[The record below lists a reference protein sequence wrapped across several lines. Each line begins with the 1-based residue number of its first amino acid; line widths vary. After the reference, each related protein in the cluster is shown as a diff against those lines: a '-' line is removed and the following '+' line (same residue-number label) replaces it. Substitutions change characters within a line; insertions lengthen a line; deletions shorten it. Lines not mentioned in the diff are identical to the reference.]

1 MSDIISKQSSTE
13 DDIECEEFYNIC
25 QAYRHAKDNGDASN
39 AYNTLKQYIAELLIN
54 SAPVVNSEAIA
65 RVVYDTWKDEKG
77 VIYRKDRP
85 QIWSLVKDDVL
96 LALEKDAKLFTAP
109 PQPQASRDA
118 LEKQG
123 LAIVPMRLTKEMK
136 AIFSE
141 EEWEWKDLL
150 AAAEAITEQQYSALI
165 EHDAPSAPTNLKI
178 RRSEL

>member
-1 MSDIISKQSSTE
+1 MRMTDLISKK
-13 DDIECEEFYNIC
+13 DLIEALGDENFLKYAEQEQLFLFASEGDLLAIVGGI
-25 QAYRHAKDNGDASN
+25 KD
-39 AYNTLKQYIAELLIN
+39 LIS
-54 SAPVVNSEAIA
+54 SAPVVNLPIN
-65 RVVYDTWKDEKG
+65 VNLD
-77 VIYRKDRP
+77 VIRDSREFIP
-85 QIWSLVKDDVL
+85 DIDGNLM
-96 LALEKDAKLFTAP
+96 ALIHGDMGYEETGIKVNMTGWNAES
-109 PQPQASRDA
+109 PQPQSAKDA